1 MSIIKSLMPNI
12 YLVET
17 HLEGYEDIDVQGA
30 VIIGSRTAAVWD
42 TLTHPRDMEIILP
55 LLSGKPVQI
64 IYSHADWDHIWG
76 SCGLPSDQVIGH
88 RICLERFAVEVPD
101 TYKKMSDENPVFWKG
116 ITLVPPSIT
125 FEKEL
130 ELDLGGMTL
139 TLYHLPGHTQD
150 AIVGFIAELGVLL
163 GGDAIEDPFPVFN
176 QGNSLKGWI
185 EGLKKWAGDE
195 RVKLVVPSHGKVSSS
210 ILIDQNIRYLEGLIE
225 GTSYIPQGLVPF
237 YLDTHRENVENAL
250 KSDLVII

>member
-1 MSIIKSLMPNI
+1 M
-12 YLVET
+12 
-17 HLEGYEDIDVQGA
+17 
-30 VIIGSRTAAVWD
+30 AAVWD

-76 SCGLPSDQVIGH
+76 TCVLTADQVIGH
-88 RICLERFAVEVPD
+88 RLCLERFAVEVPD
-101 TYKKMSDENPVFWKG
+101 TYKKMSAENPVFWKG

-139 TLYHLPGHTQD
+139 NLFHLPGHTQD
-150 AIVGFIAELGVLL
+150 AIVGFIPQLGVLL
-163 GGDAIEDPFPVFN
+163 GGDALEDPFPVFN

-185 EGLKKWAGDE
+185 EGLKKWAADD
-195 RVKLVVPSHGKVSSS
+195 RVQLVVPSHGKVSGP
-210 ILIDQNIRYLEGLIE
+210 ILIEQNIHYLAGLLD
-225 GTSYIPQGLVPF
+225 GTSLIPQGLVPF